1 MIEESK
7 YCQDMIKKHF
17 KIEFLMTN
25 EDNEH
30 FKNSIKCW
38 ICDNDYVDNDAKV
51 IYHCYIENIEAL
63 YIEIVI
69 SILMKL

>member
-17 KIEFLMTN
+17 KIEFLMTK

-38 ICDNDYVDNDAKV
+38 ICDNDHVDNDVKV
-51 IYHCYIENIEAL
+51 IDYCHIENIEAL